1 MGTEKATTT
10 TLSSEHA
17 PSLCLYHVR
26 ARQRTSKVLGLDSPS
41 CASTPPLR
49 SRFTVPFLWEDAPGK
64 PKLREA
70 AASAPFF
77 PSAAA
82 ASPLPT
88 DVGRDTATTGGDRE
102 GGAVERHAPLKLPP
116 RLQAAPRP
124 EHSFPSPKTVLQGPY
139 VGGGR
144 GEKPP
149 RPVRR
154 SGSTVSCRM
163 MPGAGGAAFSWRKAT
178 AASAGGKKDDH
189 HDHDASCCSPA
200 ASSSASSSSS
210 SSSSSSMSYFFDV
223 HSRGSGHWQQ
233 ADAREDPEDGDVG
246 DDGAKGSVR
255 ITRFRRNKSLP
266 NVSTTHL
273 WASIR
278 KGVKQISPWS

>member
-10 TLSSEHA
+10 TVSSEKA
-17 PSLCLYHVR
+17 PALYHIR
-26 ARQRTSKVLGLDSPS
+26 ARQRTSKVPGLDSPS
-41 CASTPPLR
+41 CPSTPPLR
-49 SRFTVPFLWEDAPGK
+49 SRITVPFLWEDAPGK

-70 AASAPFF
+70 TASALFF

-82 ASPLPT
+82 ADPLPA
-88 DVGRDTATTGGDRE
+88 DGGATARAGGDRE
-102 GGAVERHAPLKLPP
+102 GGAVARPAPLKLPP

-124 EHSFPSPKTVLQGPY
+124 EYSFSSPKTVLQGPY
-139 VGGGR
+139 VRAG

-149 RPVRR
+149 RPLRR

-163 MPGAGGAAFSWRKAT
+163 KLGAGGGAFSWRKAT
-178 AASAGGKKDDH
+178 AASAGGKKDGH

-200 ASSSASSSSS
+200 ASSSASSS

-233 ADAREDPEDGDVG
+233 ADGREDPEDGDVG

-255 ITRFRRNKSLP
+255 ITRFRRNRSLP
-266 NVSTTHL
+266 NISTSHL

>member
-10 TLSSEHA
+10 TASSGKTPA
-17 PSLCLYHVR
+17 LCLYHVR

-41 CASTPPLR
+41 CPSTQPLR
-49 SRFTVPFLWEDAPGK
+49 SRITVPFLWEDAPGK

-70 AASAPFF
+70 AASALLF

-82 ASPLPT
+82 ASPLPA
-88 DVGRDTATTGGDRE
+88 DGGATATAGCDRE
-102 GGAVERHAPLKLPP
+102 GVVVVRPAPLKLPP
-116 RLQAAPRP
+116 RLQAAPRG
-124 EHSFPSPKTVLQGPY
+124 EQSFSSPKTVLQGPY

-144 GEKPP
+144 GDKPP
-149 RPVRR
+149 RSVRR

-163 MPGAGGAAFSWRKAT
+163 MPGTGGAAFSWRKVT
-178 AASAGGKKDDH
+178 PASAGVKKDGH
-189 HDHDASCCSPA
+189 HDHDASCSSPA
-200 ASSSASSSSS
+200 ASSSTSSSA

-233 ADAREDPEDGDVG
+233 ADGREVSEDGDVG
-246 DDGAKGSVR
+246 DDCAKGSVR

-266 NVSTTHL
+266 NVSTSHL